1 MRQVWHVQVQV
12 QVHATA
18 AEQIAEVNVVTKAK
32 LQPELSQTKEKAG
45 EIGQYHIHVVQL

>member
-1 MRQVWHVQVQV
+1 MRQVWHVQV
-12 QVHATA
+12 HAAA
-18 AEQIAEVNVVTKAK
+18 AEQIVGFNVVAKAK